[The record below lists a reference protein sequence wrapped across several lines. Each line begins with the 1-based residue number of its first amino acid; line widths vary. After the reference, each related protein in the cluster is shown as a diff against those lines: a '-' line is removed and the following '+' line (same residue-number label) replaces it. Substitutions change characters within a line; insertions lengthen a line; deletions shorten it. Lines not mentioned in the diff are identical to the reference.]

1 MSISFIETETI
12 EKVPTDEELEYY
24 RNQKALH
31 RNRKNRRYDECTMEA
46 IIETQR
52 MLGFC

>member
-24 RNQKALH
+24 RNQKTLH
-31 RNRKNRRYDECTMEA
+31 RNRKNRLYDECTMES

-52 MLGFC
+52 MLCL